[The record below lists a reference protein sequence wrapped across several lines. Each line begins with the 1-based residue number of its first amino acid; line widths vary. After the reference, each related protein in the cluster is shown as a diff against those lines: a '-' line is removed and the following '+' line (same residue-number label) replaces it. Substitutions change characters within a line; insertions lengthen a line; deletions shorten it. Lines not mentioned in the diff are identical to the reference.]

1 MNTIYCRNTIRIKH
15 KIYSYLA
22 AVAGLAITGLTNAD
36 LWLGVLLINCTAAKP
51 VRAQLSL
58 TAAEV
63 LL

>member
-1 MNTIYCRNTIRIKH
+1 MQVHHQDKTHNKF
-15 KIYSYLA
+15 SYPA
-22 AVAGLAITGLTNAD
+22 AVAGLAITGLTKAD
-36 LWLGVLLINCTAAKP
+36 LWLGVVLINCTAAKP